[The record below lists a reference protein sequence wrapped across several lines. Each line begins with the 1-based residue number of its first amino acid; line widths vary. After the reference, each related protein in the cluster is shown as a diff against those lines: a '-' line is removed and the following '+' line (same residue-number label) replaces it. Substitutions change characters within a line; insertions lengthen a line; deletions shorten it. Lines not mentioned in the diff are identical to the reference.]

1 MSPTAVTCVNA
12 GDGVLPLPI
21 VLFTLTTLAR
31 LNRLN
36 PSSISS
42 SLVPPSA
49 IDRATRMSNV
59 AVAHDRVRS
68 SKHGSRPELRPTPA
82 GRSFTVVSLLLSA
95 RVTTLSGGGE
105 EYEKPQQIETRASAR
120 RTASLE
126 PSPNVPLTTSRC
138 R

>member
-1 MSPTAVTCVNA
+1 MSPTAVTCENA

-21 VLFTLTTLAR
+21 VLFTLTTFAR

-49 IDRATRMSNV
+49 TDRATRMPNG
-59 AVAHDRVRS
+59 AVPPDRGRS

-95 RVTTLSGGGE
+95 PVTTLKGAADA
-105 EYEKPQQIETRASAR
+105 YE
-120 RTASLE
+120 
-126 PSPNVPLTTSRC
+126 
-138 R
+138 

>member
-21 VLFTLTTLAR
+21 VLFTLTTFAR

-49 IDRATRMSNV
+49 IDRVTRMSSV
-59 AVAHDRVRS
+59 AVPHARVRS

-95 RVTTLSGGGE
+95 PVTTLNGADDE
-105 EYEKPQQIETRASAR
+105 NAYTHPIENPASAR
-120 RTASLE
+120 RTAALR
-126 PSPNVPLTTSRC
+126 PSPTV
-138 R
+138 